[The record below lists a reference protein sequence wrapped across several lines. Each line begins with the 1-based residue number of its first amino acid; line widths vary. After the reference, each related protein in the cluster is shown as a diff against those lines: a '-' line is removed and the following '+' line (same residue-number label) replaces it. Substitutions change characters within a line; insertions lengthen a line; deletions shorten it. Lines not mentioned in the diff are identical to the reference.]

1 MDDARKPA
9 ETSTSP
15 EVPHECNPKN
25 GYLRAGRV
33 RSEFS
38 FSWQRDTDNPAAY
51 LSECTKTIVSAP
63 LRTSSLARNTDF
75 FAGHP
80 PQLQKPTISMS
91 SVIPSKTPFLS
102 LIILKSVVPGQ
113 KSSVCIH
120 RIIPTFISIHFINFE
135 I

>member
-51 LSECTKTIVSAP
+51 LSECTKRKRSCRRLSGQAP
-63 LRTSSLARNTDF
+63 LPVTPISSQGIPAIAKTDNIYVLGYSLENT
-75 FAGHP
+75 
-80 PQLQKPTISMS
+80 
-91 SVIPSKTPFLS
+91 LS
-102 LIILKSVVPGQ
+102 FSN
-113 KSSVCIH
+113 H
-120 RIIPTFISIHFINFE
+120 FE
-135 I
+135 IGRSRAKIFRLHTPDNPNFHIDSLYKF

>member
-1 MDDARKPA
+1 MSVIQKTDTFGQVAFDQSFHFLGKGTRITQRRTFLNA
-9 ETSTSP
+9 
-15 EVPHECNPKN
+15 
-25 GYLRAGRV
+25 
-33 RSEFS
+33 RSE
-38 FSWQRDTDNPAAY
+38 
-51 LSECTKTIVSAP
+51 
-63 LRTSSLARNTDF
+63 
-75 FAGHP
+75 
-80 PQLQKPTISMS
+80 SMS

>member
-1 MDDARKPA
+1 MSSCIKTFQGKEYDMPPRIKKL
-9 ETSTSP
+9 
-15 EVPHECNPKN
+15 KN
-25 GYLRAGRV
+25 LY
-33 RSEFS
+33 E
-38 FSWQRDTDNPAAY
+38 N
-51 LSECTKTIVSAP
+51 
-63 LRTSSLARNTDF
+63 
-75 FAGHP
+75 
-80 PQLQKPTISMS
+80 QKPTISMS